1 MSRHFI
7 SKTEV
12 LDPEVKTDRL
22 GKSNFKESSMRFIK
36 STEFGT
42 LAALIALI
50 VFTGAFNQ
58 SFFSLYNLQTLGQ
71 QWAVFGMLA
80 IGEIFVIVIGGGAI
94 DLSLGSITSLSGVL
108 VALFMVDY
116 HMSPLLA
123 IILTLTIDAGWGSW
137 HGLAFTKLNVPPFIT
152 TLGTLAIARGLSS
165 VITHGWPIINIPPS
179 FIFLGQG
186 SFLEIPFPVIM
197 LLVIAAIAAFFF
209 YHTIYGVYF
218 KAIGGNVEAAKMVG
232 INIVK
237 MRTIPF
243 VISDVLAGLVGI
255 IIAARLSQGQ
265 PSVGESYELYAIA
278 SAVIGGTAL
287 TGGIGSIWGGLIGA
301 GIITTIWNAM
311 VLLGISAYWQ
321 NVALGIVIVGAVT
334 FDVLR
339 RAQTKKQKTL
349 STKKEKE
356 KEKE

>member
-1 MSRHFI
+1 MSQNII
-7 SKTEV
+7 SKTET
-12 LDPEVKTDRL
+12 PNQNVKGSTSKTNL
-22 GKSNFKESSMRFIK
+22 KESSIRFIK
-36 STEFGT
+36 STEFGI

-50 VFTGAFNQ
+50 IFTGSLNH

-108 VALFMVDY
+108 VALFMVNY
-116 HMSPLLA
+116 HIVPVLA
-123 IILTLTIDAGWGSW
+123 IIITLAIDAVWGLW
-137 HGLAFTKLNVPPFIT
+137 HGLAFTKLKVPPFIT
-152 TLGTLAIARGLSS
+152 TLGTMAIARGLSS
-165 VITHGWPIINIPPS
+165 VITHGWPIINIPQS

-186 SFLEIPFPVIM
+186 NFLGIPLPVIM
-197 LLVIAAIAAFFF
+197 LLIVAAIAAFFF
-209 YHTIYGVYF
+209 YYTIYGTYF

-232 INIVK
+232 INVVK

-243 VISDVLAGLVGI
+243 VISDTLAGLVGI

-265 PSVGESYELYAIA
+265 PSVGGSYELYAIA
-278 SAVIGGTAL
+278 AAVIGGTAL

-321 NVALGIVIVGAVT
+321 NVALGVVIVGAVT

-339 RAQTKKQKTL
+339 RTQGRKSKKAATL
-349 STKKEKE
+349 
-356 KEKE
+356 